1 MRLTVVGI
9 VALLLSA
16 CARQV
21 LLTQQAPATLSQEP
35 PGYELASVTR
45 VVDGDTI
52 EVTITRRVEGPGAG
66 GAQIGHGYDVRLL
79 GIDTPESVDPDSP
92 VECYGPEASA
102 AAEAL
107 LLGQTVRLVA
117 DAEEVDQYGR
127 LLRYVYVGEEMAD
140 ARLVVNGYARA
151 YPYPPNVRH
160 AVLLEALMHHARAS
174 DCGLWDEGACGGRG
188 PPAP

>member
-16 CARQV
+16 CARPV

-35 PGYELASVTR
+35 PGYELARVTR

-66 GAQIGHGYDVRLL
+66 GARIGHGYDVRLL

-160 AVLLEALMHHARAS
+160 DALLDALMLHARAS
-174 DCGLWDEGACGGRG
+174 DRGLWDEGACGGRG

>member
-1 MRLTVVGI
+1 MRLTAVGI

-16 CARQV
+16 CARPV

-79 GIDTPESVDPDSP
+79 GIDTPEAVDP
-92 VECYGPEASA
+92 
-102 AAEAL
+102 
-107 LLGQTVRLVA
+107 
-117 DAEEVDQYGR
+117 YGR

-174 DCGLWDEGACGGRG
+174 DRGLWDEG
-188 PPAP
+188 

>member
-1 MRLTVVGI
+1 MRLTGVGI

-92 VECYGPEASA
+92 VECYGQEASA
-102 AAEAL
+102 ATEVL
-107 LLGQTVRLVA
+107 LEGRTVRLVK
-117 DAEEVDQYGR
+117 DVEDGGSFGR
-127 LLRYVYVGEEMAD
+127 QLRYVYMG
-140 ARLVVNGYARA
+140 
-151 YPYPPNVRH
+151 
-160 AVLLEALMHHARAS
+160 
-174 DCGLWDEGACGGRG
+174 
-188 PPAP
+188 